1 MKEDFNVTIIDDHPL
16 ITEAYNTILRR
27 IFDDKNLIIRILVD
41 IDSVKYLI
49 NSSSHFEKVDL
60 VFLDISL
67 PRSKEGDLLSGE
79 DVGVLLKKEF
89 PGIKIIIATSFSD
102 NFRIHN
108 ILKNV
113 NPDAFLIKNDVT
125 SSELQDAIIAT
136 VNHPPYYSKTVLNL
150 MRKQMSNEFLLDGT
164 DRRLLYELS
173 IGTKMKE
180 LPEILPL
187 SIAGIE
193 RRKRNLKIIF
203 GVEDDGDRSL
213 VLKAKDKGFI

>member
-1 MKEDFNVTIIDDHPL
+1 MKEGFNVTIIDDHPL
-16 ITEAYNTILRR
+16 ITEAYNTILKK
-27 IFDDKNLIIRILVD
+27 IYDDKDLNIKILGNL
-41 IDSVKYLI
+41 DSVKNLI
-49 NSSSHFEKVDL
+49 NSSSHFENVDL
-60 VFLDISL
+60 VFLDINL
-67 PRSKEGDLLSGE
+67 PQSKEGDLLSGE

-89 PGIKIIIATSFSD
+89 PEIKIIISTTFSD
-102 NFRIHN
+102 SFRIHN

-164 DRRLLYELS
+164 DRRLLYEIS

-193 RRKRNLKIIF
+193 KRKRNLKIMF
-203 GVEDDGDRSL
+203 GVEEDGDRSL
-213 VLKAKDKGFI
+213 VLIAKDKGFI